1 MGHRLYLSIAAVAIL
16 ASACSQKP
24 SESIA
29 ASPTSPSP
37 VAAQSG
43 SGGVSGPMVVNFPA
57 RNDTVDFRRQL
68 ESKYANDLH
77 RPSGQVFVDFEGDAA
92 WIGEYQRLRSN
103 GCDHNTSVQRVLAQI
118 DGSGQA
124 QICSVLNFAETATY
138 ASREEL
144 VDFRHQLGAKY
155 QSMGRSFQSAVDA
168 DGIGIWVGEYLR
180 YRSSGCDHG
189 SAVQKTLTQVD
200 GNPAPESCI
209 VACAYTF
216 SPTAARLEAAGGAFT
231 VTAVRTS
238 GSCEWIAGSEVP
250 WMAVN
255 RPISGGANSPLSF
268 VLSPNTSTADRTG
281 SIRIDYAGGN
291 SYFTVTQSGTGGSL
305 QFQMFD
311 PAQSATSPTTEC
323 QIRNSNSVCTLTAT
337 DGGRPAPPGIYD
349 WRVEYTYN
357 GSKVKTQSGALP
369 TFSFSEACSAA
380 AGSGSAISL
389 NVRLIATPANGSSTT
404 LNSGQGNQQSLQ
416 LKAFACP

>member
-1 MGHRLYLSIAAVAIL
+1 MPYRLYISTAVAVL
-16 ASACSQKP
+16 ALVACSQKP
-24 SESIA
+24 
-29 ASPTSPSP
+29 ASTSALPTSPSAI
-37 VAAQSG
+37 AAIGG
-43 SGGVSGPMVVNFPA
+43 SGGVSGPAIVNFPA

-68 ESKYANDLH
+68 ESKYANELK
-77 RPSGQVFVDFEGDAA
+77 RPTGQVYVDFEGDAA

-118 DGSGQA
+118 DGSGDA
-124 QICSVLNFAETATY
+124 QICSVLYFAETATY

-144 VDFRHQLGAKY
+144 VDFRHQLGGKY
-155 QSMGRSFQSAVDA
+155 QGMGRTFQSAVDA

-209 VACAYTF
+209 VTCAYTF
-216 SPTAARLEAAGGAFT
+216 SPVSMSIDPAGGSFAA
-231 VTAVRTS
+231 TAVRTS

-250 WMAVN
+250 WMSVN
-255 RPISGGANSPLSF
+255 RPITGGANSTLNF
-268 VLSPNTSTADRTG
+268 IVQPNTSGAERSGT
-281 SIRIDYAGGN
+281 IRIAYAGGH
-291 SYFTVTQSGTGGSL
+291 SYFNVTQPAPGGNL

-311 PAQSATSPTTEC
+311 PAQSATASTTEC
-323 QIRNSNSVCTLTAT
+323 QIRTPNSVCTLTVT
-337 DGGRPAPPGIYD
+337 DGGRPAPPGNYD

-380 AGSGSAISL
+380 AGSGSTITIS
-389 NVRLIATPANGSSTT
+389 VRLIATPSSGTQTT
-404 LNSGQGNQQSLQ
+404 LNSGQGNQPALQ

>member
-1 MGHRLYLSIAAVAIL
+1 MANRILLSFCAVAL
-16 ASACSQKP
+16 AISCSDKP
-24 SESIA
+24 NELA
-29 ASPTSPSP
+29 KSPTSPTP
-37 VAAQSG
+37 IAAMDG
-43 SGGVSGPMVVNFPA
+43 AGGGVSGPSIVNFPA

-68 ESKYANDLH
+68 ENKYANELK
-77 RPSGQVFVDFEGDAA
+77 RPTGQVYVDYEGDAA
-92 WIGEYQRLRSN
+92 WIGEYERLRTN

-124 QICSVLNFAETATY
+124 QICSVLNFAETAVY
-138 ASREEL
+138 PSREEL
-144 VDFRHQLGAKY
+144 VDFRHQLGGKY
-155 QSMGRSFQSAVDA
+155 QSMGRSFQSAVDP

-180 YRSSGCDHG
+180 YRSSGCDHSG
-189 SAVQKTLTQVD
+189 AVQKTLTQVD
-200 GNPAPESCI
+200 GNPTPESC
-209 VACAYTF
+209 VVTCAYTF
-216 SPTAARLEAAGGAFT
+216 SPTAARLEAAGGSFT

-268 VLSPNTSTADRTG
+268 IVSPNTTGAERSG
-281 SIRIDYAGGN
+281 SIRVAYAGGN
-291 SYFTVTQSGTGGSL
+291 SYFTVTQSAAGGNL

-311 PAQSATSPTTEC
+311 PAISASNPTNEC
-323 QIRNSNSVCTLTAT
+323 QIRTANSVCTLVAT
-337 DGGRPAPPGIYD
+337 DGGRPAPAGNYE

-357 GSKVKTQSGALP
+357 GSKLKTQSGALP

-380 AGSGSAISL
+380 AGSGAAISL
-389 NVRLIATPANGSSTT
+389 SVKLVGPGAT
-404 LNSGQGNQQSLQ
+404 LQSGQGNQPALQ